1 MVRALSTFVLVCLV
15 ACGGGQ
21 KAPKHAKVQKDDK
34 HDAQALLAE
43 AREHAK
49 NNDIDAADKSYAE
62 AYALGKNIDIIEE
75 RVDFLIHANRVAKAQ
90 EVSKEYYDSH
100 LTDPLGY
107 HMYIESLLAGNNGPE
122 ALRVSE
128 ERLGLKDEPA
138 AHDQRG
144 RALLLLDRLEEGL
157 DELRKAKDGDSKNPA
172 FHITLGKALAK
183 AKKIDEAALEF
194 QAALKFAPDNAEV
207 YVLLGMARREQG
219 EYKDAK
225 EYLDKALE
233 IDRNNGR
240 AYFELGLLY
249 DKQNKEGDA
258 EMALA
263 QAVQK
268 SPNESLYWYAYGEVF
283 RGQERYDDALKAYK
297 RAIEIDP
304 PYAKALGKYATLLI
318 ERKQYEEAE
327 DLLNKAIRKEPRNA
341 SNYFHLGALY
351 QAKKKNKLAAENY
364 QRFLDLAAKT
374 DPDRA
379 KAKELVDRLRR

>member
-15 ACGGGQ
+15 ACGGEQ
-21 KAPKHAKVQKDDK
+21 KAPKHAKAVKNDK
-34 HDAQALLAE
+34 HDAIALRDE

-49 NNDIDAADKSYAE
+49 NNDFDAADRSYAE

-75 RVDFLIHANRVAKAQ
+75 RVDVLIHNGRVQKAQ
-90 EVSKEYYDSH
+90 EVAKEYYDSH
-100 LTDPLGY
+100 LTDPIGY
-107 HMYIESLLAGNNGPE
+107 HMYGEALLAANNGPE
-122 ALRVSE
+122 ALKVAD
-128 ERLGLKDEPA
+128 ERLGLKDEPE
-138 AHDQRG
+138 AHEQRG

-157 DELRKAKDGDSKNPA
+157 DELRKAKDGDPKSAA

-183 AKKIDEAALEF
+183 AKKMDEAALEF
-194 QAALKFAPDNAEV
+194 QAALKFASENAEV

-233 IDRNNGR
+233 LDRNNGR

-297 RAIEIDP
+297 RAVEIDP
-304 PYAKALGKYATLLI
+304 PYAKALGKYATVLI
-318 ERKQYEEAE
+318 ERKQYDEAE
-327 DLLNKAIRKEPRNA
+327 DVLNKAIRKEPRNA

-351 QAKKKNKLAAENY
+351 QAKKKNRLAAENY
-364 QRFLDLAAKT
+364 QRFLDLAPKS
-374 DPDRA
+374 DPDYA
-379 KAKELVDRLRR
+379 KAKDLVVRLKR

>member
-1 MVRALSTFVLVCLV
+1 MVRALSTFVLVCMV
-15 ACGGGQ
+15 ACGGAP
-21 KAPKHAKVQKDDK
+21 KAPKHVKAPKEDK
-34 HDAQALLAE
+34 QDAHALLAE

-49 NNDIDAADKSYAE
+49 NNDVDAADKSYAE
-62 AYALGKNIDIIEE
+62 AYASGKEFDVLEE
-75 RVDFLIHANRVAKAQ
+75 RVDFLIHAGRVQKAQ
-90 EVSKEYYDSH
+90 DTAKEYLDAN
-100 LTDPLGY
+100 LTDARGY
-107 HMYIESLLAGNNGPE
+107 NVYAEALLAGNRGSD
-122 ALRVSE
+122 ALEVCDQ
-128 ERLGLKDEPA
+128 LLQIKDEPA
-138 AHDQRG
+138 AHEKRG
-144 RALLLLDRLEEGL
+144 RALLLLDRLEDGL
-157 DELRKAKDGDSKNPA
+157 DELRKAKDGDAKNPA

-194 QAALKFAPDNAEV
+194 QAALKFAPADAEV

-249 DKQNKEGDA
+249 DKQNREGDA

-297 RAIEIDP
+297 RAVEIDP

-327 DLLNKAIRKEPRNA
+327 DVLNKAIRKEPRNA

-364 QRFLDLAAKT
+364 QRFLDLAPKS
-374 DPDRA
+374 DPDWP
-379 KAKELVDRLRR
+379 KAKELVGRLRK